1 MTGETIIGI
10 KMYYLQIPWSAFILV
25 LLLKRTHL
33 FFSRLAHCLH
43 RQSEAYNQRMR
54 KEYFWRVSCWVIIL
68 SYVSDD
74 SHIFVLHCL
83 LSLSICEAVFCCPWM
98 QESVRSHFFLFF
110 CLSTHA
116 FVPHSCKFW
125 FWSVL
130 VQCPRLV
137 VCKSSLLSSGNWI
150 FFPLAFFGVFY
161 SVQPLV
167 AKQ

>member
-33 FFSRLAHCLH
+33 FFSRLAHSLH
-43 RQSEAYNQRMR
+43 IQSEAYNQRMR
-54 KEYFWRVSCWVIIL
+54 KEYFWQVSCWVIIL

-74 SHIFVLHCL
+74 SHICL
-83 LSLSICEAVFCCPWM
+83 YCIVCSAYPYVNQFFLLPLNARVCKVP
-98 QESVRSHFFLFF
+98 FFLFF

-150 FFPLAFFGVFY
+150 FFPFGLFWCFLLC
-161 SVQPLV
+161 S
-167 AKQ
+167 ATGC